1 MRIRYGRYDPSSE
14 DLEASDLMDWIKD
27 FFTQSGFSDPQSRYR
42 PDPEHNFTLEE
53 LAEALRQALEER
65 DLLPQDGNEAQEML
79 EQLIQKLADQG
90 WIRIDDPEAGAG
102 AGIGEAGSPQFE
114 LTNRSADFLG
124 LKSLRDLLGGMGRS
138 LVGAHPTPYY
148 APGAER
154 SGEIKSWEFGD
165 PLNLAVSDT
174 LRRVAARGIES
185 LSEDDLLIE
194 MAEYTA
200 SMSTVVLLD
209 CSHSMILYG
218 EDRFTPAKQVAL
230 ALSHLIRTQYPG
242 DEVHFGV
249 FHDSAEEVP
258 LAKLPLVQVG
268 PYHTNTKGGL
278 ALARKI
284 LKKSGKSMRQII
296 MITDGKPSA
305 ITLPNGQIYKNSWGL
320 DATVLNQTMEEVVAA
335 RSEGIPIHTFMLARD
350 PELVAF
356 VRKVSE
362 ITRGK
367 AYFTTPFNLGQYILM
382 DFLNRKVHQVN

>member
-1 MRIRYGRYDPSSE
+1 MRVRYGRYDPSLE

-27 FFTQSGFSDPQSRYR
+27 FFTQSGFSDPQNRYQ
-42 PDPEHNFTLEE
+42 PNAEHNFTLEE
-53 LAEALRQALEER
+53 LAEALRQALEQR
-65 DLLPQDGNEAQEML
+65 DLLPQDGDEAQEML
-79 EQLIQKLADQG
+79 EQLIQKLAEQG
-90 WIRIDDPEAGAG
+90 WIRIDDQEAQAGAG
-102 AGIGEAGSPQFE
+102 VGEAGSPQFE
-114 LTNRSADFLG
+114 LTDRSADFLG
-124 LKSLRDLLGGMGRS
+124 LKGLRDLLGGMGRS
-138 LVGAHPTPYY
+138 FVGAHPTRYY
-148 APGAER
+148 AAGSER
-154 SGEIKSWEFGD
+154 SGEIKAWESGD

-174 LRRVAARGIES
+174 LRRVIPRGIES
-185 LSEDDLLIE
+185 LSEEDLLIE

-230 ALSHLIRTQYPG
+230 ALAHLIRTQYPG
-242 DEVHFGV
+242 DEIHFGI

-320 DATVLNQTMEEVVAA
+320 DTTVLSQTLDEVVAA
-335 RSEGIPIHTFMLARD
+335 RREGIPIHTFMLARD

-382 DFLNRKVHQVN
+382 DFLNRKVRQVN